1 MISYELMKQR
11 KIQVLKIIQG
21 MLKMNGY
28 KVEKRYDNYSV
39 CYLYIKEANQT
50 ALRKEIKSFGL
61 DCFYIITSDYP
72 YCELFVIRHFK
83 DEILRRND
91 MPKDFAS
98 SKVITPDDRNRIL
111 AFHRKNS
118 FCIQKTSGFERYYR
132 KGWYCTVY
140 KSKYVVE

>member
-21 MLKMNGY
+21 MLKMKGY
-28 KVEKRYDNYSV
+28 KVEKRYDEYSV
-39 CYLYIKEANQT
+39 CYLYIKYTNQT
-50 ALRKEIKSFGL
+50 VIRKEVESFGL
-61 DCFYIITSDYP
+61 NCFYIITSAYP

-83 DEILRRND
+83 DDILRMND

-98 SKVITPDDRNRIL
+98 SKVITPNDRNRIL

-118 FCIQKTSGFERYYR
+118 FCIQKTSGFERFYR

>member
-1 MISYELMKQR
+1 MLSYELMKQR

-21 MLKMNGY
+21 MLKMKGY

-39 CYLYIKEANQT
+39 CYLYIKDSNQT
-50 ALRKEIKSFGL
+50 LIRKEIESFGL
-61 DCFYIITSDYP
+61 NCFYIITSGYQ
-72 YCELFVIRHFK
+72 YSELFVIRHFK

-98 SKVITPDDRNRIL
+98 SKVITPNDRNRIL

-132 KGWYCTVY
+132 KGWYCTIY

>member
-21 MLKMNGY
+21 LLKMKGY

-39 CYLYIKEANQT
+39 CYLYIKDSQT
-50 ALRKEIKSFGL
+50 LIRKEIESFGL
-61 DCFYIITSDYP
+61 NCFYTITSDYP

>member
-1 MISYELMKQR
+1 MLSYELMKQR

-21 MLKMNGY
+21 LLKMKGY
-28 KVEKRYDNYSV
+28 KVEKRYDKYSV
-39 CYLYIKEANQT
+39 CYLYIKDSNQT
-50 ALRKEIKSFGL
+50 ALSKEIKSFGL
-61 DCFYIITSDYP
+61 DCMYRITQDWP
-72 YCELFVIRHFK
+72 YFELFVIRHFK

-98 SKVITPDDRNRIL
+98 SKVITPNDRNRIL